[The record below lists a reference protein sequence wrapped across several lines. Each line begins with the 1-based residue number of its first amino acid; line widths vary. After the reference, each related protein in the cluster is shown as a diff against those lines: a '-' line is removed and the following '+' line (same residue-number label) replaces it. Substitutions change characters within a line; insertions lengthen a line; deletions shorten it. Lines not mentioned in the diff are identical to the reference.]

1 MKKGICLLLVF
12 LWVFAAL
19 AGCGKDKE
27 PTTPT
32 NATTAETAPT
42 TAPTTPPP
50 TESPATDFVYQVS
63 EAGDCVYI
71 NQYVGT
77 SETVVIPAK
86 IDGLPVVS
94 IVGVRNS
101 GNFEKGAF
109 EGSQIQ
115 SVTIPESVTSI
126 GLDAFKDCTKLTQV
140 TVSEN
145 IKIIQGGAF
154 RNCVAL
160 KRMDLSQTKV
170 QIIDYTA
177 FYGCTALT
185 EIKFSN
191 NLTEIGR
198 KAFAECTALL
208 VLDFPDSL
216 IKVDGGAFD
225 NCTSLKVVTIPEKL
239 ELYSLTA
246 SSFSNVPALEKI
258 IFKEGRKE
266 IKGYAFFAVTSNP
279 EIVIPESVETFS
291 PYPFFLY
298 PDAKFVFSGDCPEI
312 VEKNDFYGTPTIYYD
327 PSTQGWDTC
336 IWKDQYS
343 LIPLEQ

>member
-1 MKKGICLLLVF
+1 MKKGICFLLVF
-12 LWVFAAL
+12 LWILAAF
-19 AGCGKDKE
+19 AGCGKEKTS
-27 PTTPT
+27 TTPSD
-32 NATTAETAPT
+32 ATTAETVPT
-42 TAPTTPPP
+42 TATPPP
-50 TESPATDFVYQVS
+50 AESPAADFIYEVS
-63 EAGDCVYI
+63 QDGTKIYI

-77 SETVVIPAK
+77 AETVVIPDK

-191 NLTEIGR
+191 NVTEIGR
-198 KAFAECTALL
+198 KAFADCASL
-208 VLDFPDSL
+208 VALDFPDSL
-216 IKVDGGAFD
+216 IKVDEGAFD

-239 ELYSLTA
+239 ELYSITA

-279 EIVIPESVETFS
+279 EIVIPKSVETFS
-291 PYPFFLY
+291 PSPFFLY
-298 PDAKFVFSGDCPEI
+298 PDAKFVFSGNCPEI
-312 VEKNDFYGTPTIYYD
+312 VEKNDFYGKPTIYYD

-336 IWKDQYS
+336 IWKDAYS
-343 LIPLEQ
+343 LIPLEK

>member
-12 LWVFAAL
+12 LWIFAAF
-19 AGCGKDKE
+19 AGCGKEKTS
-27 PTTPT
+27 TTPSD
-32 NATTAETAPT
+32 ATTAETVPT
-42 TAPTTPPP
+42 TATPPP
-50 TESPATDFVYQVS
+50 AESPAADFIYEVS
-63 EAGDCVYI
+63 QDGTKIYI

-77 SETVVIPAK
+77 AETVVIPAK

-191 NLTEIGR
+191 NVTEIGR
-198 KAFAECTALL
+198 KAFADCASL
-208 VLDFPDSL
+208 VALDFPD
-216 IKVDGGAFD
+216 
-225 NCTSLKVVTIPEKL
+225 
-239 ELYSLTA
+239 
-246 SSFSNVPALEKI
+246 
-258 IFKEGRKE
+258 
-266 IKGYAFFAVTSNP
+266 
-279 EIVIPESVETFS
+279 
-291 PYPFFLY
+291 
-298 PDAKFVFSGDCPEI
+298 
-312 VEKNDFYGTPTIYYD
+312 
-327 PSTQGWDTC
+327 
-336 IWKDQYS
+336 
-343 LIPLEQ
+343 

>member
-32 NATTAETAPT
+32 HATTAE

-94 IVGVRNS
+94 IAGVRNG

-109 EGSQIQ
+109 EGSKIQ

-126 GLDAFKDCTKLTQV
+126 GLGAFKDCTKLTQV
-140 TVSEN
+140 TVSGELAW
-145 IKIIQGGAF
+145 ILDGAF
-154 RNCVAL
+154 RNCVKL
-160 KRMDLSQTKV
+160 ESIDLSKTKV
-170 QIIDYTA
+170 QRIFSTA
-177 FYGCTALT
+177 FYGCTALA
-185 EIKFSN
+185 EIKFSEE
-191 NLTEIGR
+191 LTEIGA
-198 KAFAECTALL
+198 KAFGDCTKL
-208 VLDFPDSL
+208 VKLDLPDSL
-216 IKVDGGAFD
+216 VKVWEYAFS
-225 NCTSLKVVTIPEKL
+225 NCTSLKEVTIPANL
-239 ELYSLTA
+239 EMGSWSGSA
-246 SSFSNVPALEKI
+246 FHNVPSLEKI

-266 IKGYAFFAVTSNP
+266 IQGYAFFAVTSNP

-291 PYPFFLY
+291 PAPFFLY